1 MADVYEC
8 FFVEVADVA
17 IAVSA
22 TAFARCQVEIPG
34 RILPFNVI
42 VMLIAV
48 KRAWHPAS
56 QSCSIENQR
65 DRLKFRD
72 YVHASTFYRQ
82 TRNVMLPLEN
92 GC

>member
-22 TAFARCQVEIPG
+22 TTFARCQVEIPG

-48 KRAWHPAS
+48 KRA
-56 QSCSIENQR
+56 
-65 DRLKFRD
+65 
-72 YVHASTFYRQ
+72 
-82 TRNVMLPLEN
+82 
-92 GC
+92 